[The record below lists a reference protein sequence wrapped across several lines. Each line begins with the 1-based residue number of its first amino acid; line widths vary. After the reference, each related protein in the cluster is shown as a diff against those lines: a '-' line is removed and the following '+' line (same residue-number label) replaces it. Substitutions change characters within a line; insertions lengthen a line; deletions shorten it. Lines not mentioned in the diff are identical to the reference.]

1 MLFDYLQLIPVAN
14 TNNRVQQVLEAPPLI
29 KELAMRVGAPA
40 VCGVQAS
47 RQVDERKFKVPQAH
61 DCQWGSS
68 IEQASDKLFGLW
80 RPIRTEPPDSEPIE
94 IEYTEDSRTAVLN
107 ITDTLLIMQ
116 MLKQRGDVGRKTWGL
131 HFAPQ
136 YLRLDEARR
145 ANDGDYGASE

>member
-1 MLFDYLQLIPVAN
+1 
-14 TNNRVQQVLEAPPLI
+14 
-29 KELAMRVGAPA
+29 
-40 VCGVQAS
+40 
-47 RQVDERKFKVPQAH
+47 
-61 DCQWGSS
+61 
-68 IEQASDKLFGLW
+68 
-80 RPIRTEPPDSEPIE
+80 
-94 IEYTEDSRTAVLN
+94 VLN